1 MKIGFNETLYKCFTK
16 TRSNI
21 TGQFVRF
28 FRDVIQ
34 RHKEQEVGKRVVLM
48 QKQDNCNTLHRL
60 HVEPSSDTSAL
71 SSIITF
77 FGGKVL

>member
-1 MKIGFNETLYKCFTK
+1 MLYKDEVK
-16 TRSNI
+16 HYRSI
-21 TGQFVRF
+21 CAF

>member
-1 MKIGFNETLYKCFTK
+1 MLYKDEVK
-16 TRSNI
+16 HYRSICAFFQRCNSATQR
-21 TGQFVRF
+21 TGSR
-28 FRDVIQ
+28 
-34 RHKEQEVGKRVVLM
+34 KRVVLM
-48 QKQDNCNTLHRL
+48 QKQGNCNTLHRL